1 MKETKLKPKRSGN
14 YHHNGNVRHGLYKD
28 HKELFN
34 LWQTMKTRCENPKR
48 ENFERYGARG
58 ITVCEE
64 WHEARKFV
72 EWALCNGYKKG
83 LQLDRI
89 DNNKGYSPENCRFV
103 TPVENNRNR
112 RNAKLLTINGETK
125 CVSEWCKQK
134 TVSKYTVY
142 YWIKERGKEYAEQR
156 LSGIA

>member
-1 MKETKLKPKRSGN
+1 MKETVLKPKRVGN

-48 ENFERYGARG
+48 KNFKRYGARG

-64 WHEARKFV
+64 WHEAKNFV
-72 EWALCNGYKKG
+72 EWALSNGYKKG

-89 DNNKGYSPENCRFV
+89 DNNKGYSPDNCRFV
-103 TPVENNRNR
+103 TATENSRNR
-112 RNAKLLTINGETK
+112 RNSRLLTINGETK
-125 CVSEWCKQK
+125 CVSEWCELKS
-134 TVSKYTVY
+134 VSKYTVY
-142 YWIKERGKEYAEQR
+142 SWIRERGEEYAEQR
-156 LSGIA
+156 LSDIT